1 MRAPGAPLRVTL
13 PAVLVALAL
22 AALAVL
28 GSAPV
33 VSGADALWAPAVA
46 EAKTKTQIDQE
57 LDKNQEGLARARE
70 EIRKAEAARKGAL
83 DDIAVLDQRID
94 GLESDLAQVS
104 AQRDRAAN
112 ELDATREELSRLGG
126 LLVDTRARLAHAERD
141 LRTAEASLEQR
152 AVNMYKSG
160 GVTYLEVL
168 LDTTRLTDLITRL
181 DFLSFVVDQ
190 DARIL
195 RSVKELRAEVD
206 TRRLDLE
213 SQEAS
218 AQEVEGRQ
226 AEQTARLESLVAERE
241 SKLSQVEKARGD
253 KRAVVA
259 KAESDKDAYEKQ
271 EAALEAE
278 SARLAGELRS
288 LTQSSQPTVKGTGQF
303 IRPVDG
309 RISSPFGYRIH
320 PIFKV
325 KKMHTG
331 VDMSASMGTPI
342 RAADSGTVIQAGWR
356 GGYGQAVVISHG
368 DGLATLYAH
377 QSKILVSV
385 GDTVTRGDI
394 IGKVGS
400 TGYSTG
406 PHLHF
411 EVRVN
416 GTPVDPMGYL

>member
-1 MRAPGAPLRVTL
+1 MWG
-13 PAVLVALAL
+13 
-22 AALAVL
+22 
-28 GSAPV
+28 
-33 VSGADALWAPAVA
+33 PAVA
-46 EAKTKTQIDQE
+46 EAKSKTQINQE
-57 LDKNQEGLARARE
+57 LDKNQEGLAQARE
-70 EIRKAEAARKGAL
+70 AIRKAEAARKGAL

-104 AQRDRAAN
+104 AQRDQAAD

-126 LLVDTRARLAHAERD
+126 LLVETRARLAQAERD
-141 LRTAEASLEQR
+141 LQKAQASLEQR

-168 LDTTRLTDLITRL
+168 LDTHRLTDLITRL
-181 DFLSFVVDQ
+181 DFLSFVVEQ
-190 DARIL
+190 DSRIL
-195 RSVKELRAEVD
+195 RQVKDLRAEVD
-206 TRRLDLE
+206 AQRLDLE
-213 SQEAS
+213 SQKTVT
-218 AQEVEGRQ
+218 AQVERRQ
-226 AEQTARLESLVAERE
+226 AEQADALASLVAEQE

-278 SARLAGELRS
+278 STSLANELRS
-288 LTQSSQPTVKGTGQF
+288 LTQGSQPTVRGTGQF

-309 RISSPFGYRIH
+309 RVSSPFGYRIH

-325 KKMHTG
+325 RKMHTG
-331 VDMSASMGTPI
+331 LDMSASMGTPI

-356 GGYGQAVVISHG
+356 GGYGKTVVISHG

-385 GDTVTRGDI
+385 GDTVSRGDI
-394 IGKVGS
+394 IGEVGS

>member
-1 MRAPGAPLRVTL
+1 MRI
-13 PAVLVALAL
+13 PAAL
-22 AALAVL
+22 AAVAVLAVL
-28 GSAPV
+28 AFALA
-33 VSGADALWAPAVA
+33 SGASDGVGVLGWGSPSPAQ
-46 EAKTKTQIDQE
+46 AKTKTQLNQE
-57 LDKNQEGLARARE
+57 LDQTKDELARARE

-94 GLESDLAQVS
+94 VLESELAEVK
-104 AQRDRAAN
+104 AQRDRAAA
-112 ELDATREELSRLGG
+112 ELEATRDELSRLGAQ
-126 LLVDTRARLAHAERD
+126 LTETRARLAQAEKD
-141 LRTAEASLEQR
+141 LQMAQDALDRR

-160 GVTYLEVL
+160 GITYLEVL
-168 LDTTRLTDLITRL
+168 LDTRRLTDLITRL
-181 DFLSFVVDQ
+181 DFLTFVVEQ
-190 DARIL
+190 DSRIL
-195 RSVKELRAEVD
+195 GQVKDLRAEVNAQ
-206 TRRLDLE
+206 RVDLE
-213 SQEAS
+213 SKKAAA
-218 AQEVEGRQ
+218 AQVEQRQ
-226 AEQTARLESLVAERE
+226 AQQTDELGSLVAKQD

-253 KRAVVA
+253 KQAVVA
-259 KAESDKDAYEKQ
+259 KAESDKASWEKQ

-278 SARLAGELRS
+278 SDSLANEIRS
-288 LTQSSQPTVKGTGQF
+288 LTKGSQPAVKGTGQF
-303 IRPVDG
+303 VRPVDG
-309 RISSPFGYRIH
+309 RVSSPFGYRIH

-331 VDMSASMGTPI
+331 VDMSGSMGTPI

-368 DGLATLYAH
+368 DGLTTLYAH

-385 GDTVTRGDI
+385 GDTVSRGDT

-416 GTPVDPMGYL
+416 GSPVDPMGYL

>member
-1 MRAPGAPLRVTL
+1 
-13 PAVLVALAL
+13 
-22 AALAVL
+22 
-28 GSAPV
+28 
-33 VSGADALWAPAVA
+33 
-46 EAKTKTQIDQE
+46 
-57 LDKNQEGLARARE
+57 
-70 EIRKAEAARKGAL
+70 
-83 DDIAVLDQRID
+83 
-94 GLESDLAQVS
+94 VS

-126 LLVDTRARLAHAERD
+126 LLVETRARLAHAERD